1 MVVMVAITIILP
13 QLSGLATYTKNP
25 DYIEKQKE
33 KKKTELKSSSSQ
45 NSGNQYTYEA
55 PDAELDGDELTS
67 TNTSSRFNGVRSA
80 LNKITHPH
88 LTEKDIPIKLE
99 LVGENELK
107 RRVHSN
113 KDNSKGKVLTADP
126 NNFDYDLDEFI
137 DEENR
142 KDQIENQEEAQK
154 KYGLADV

>member
-1 MVVMVAITIILP
+1 MVAITIMLP
-13 QLSGLATYTKNP
+13 QLSGLATYTNNP

-33 KKKTELKSSSSQ
+33 KKQAKLKSTSSQ
-45 NSGNQYTYEA
+45 SLENQYTYEA
-55 PDAELDGDELTS
+55 PDAEMDGDELTS
-67 TNTSSRFNGVRSA
+67 TNTSSKFSGVRSA
-80 LNKITHPH
+80 LNKITHPN

-107 RRVHSN
+107 RRVHSK
-113 KDNSKGKVLTADP
+113 KDDFNGKILTSNP

-137 DEENR
+137 EEENR
-142 KDQIENQEEAQK
+142 KDQMEYQKEAQK